1 MKPYKYVIW
10 FFQFC
15 YFFFFFKHF
24 VPIHEDLLP
33 VVSVGE
39 GSAFYSYSPWLWATV
54 TLITRHTLIHSSGR
68 DFRHRGLMEISIYM
82 HCFDFEKHREKCGNR
97 TAEGHPST
105 DAEKKIN
112 LTLKIWVMFRP
123 WPQKNRDCRAL
134 CLEHIKNMN
143 VEDKEFLLN
152 FLHGRDCW
160 ISVFSLFEM
169 DFVMIRVK
177 VQGDMCYCGVFC
189 CGRYLV
195 DLHLMCI

>member
-1 MKPYKYVIW
+1 M
-10 FFQFC
+10 
-15 YFFFFFKHF
+15 
-24 VPIHEDLLP
+24 
-33 VVSVGE
+33 VSVGE